1 MENKDSLIKA
11 SVVALVLAIIL
22 LVTSAGLMI
31 YDMSASGINN
41 NITLWVIIT
50 GSIGSVFSA
59 LSFILDKDKE

>member
-59 LSFILDKDKE
+59 LSFILDKE

>member
-59 LSFILDKDKE
+59 LSFILDKDKD